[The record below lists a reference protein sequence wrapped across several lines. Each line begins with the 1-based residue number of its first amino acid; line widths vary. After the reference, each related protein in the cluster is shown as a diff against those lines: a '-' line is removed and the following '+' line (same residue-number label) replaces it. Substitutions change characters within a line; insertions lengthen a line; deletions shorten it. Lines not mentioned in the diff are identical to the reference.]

1 MTDLSQFDA
10 LTKQSKTKQALNRE
24 LSKSGLDYA
33 MESMQQFTKYFAPG
47 NSMKWNQIPQ
57 FLDQLEQDLIAKR
70 NENTAQVMQNK

>member
-47 NSMKWNQIPQ
+47 NSMK
-57 FLDQLEQDLIAKR
+57 
-70 NENTAQVMQNK
+70 